1 MIRKWYSGIGTEI
14 AKMTDVTDDDIRECS
29 SGEVKEDFWKDDDS
43 NDWKEDLTDTLVDPK
58 IFGELKDADK
68 NINRLGHIELP
79 APVVNVQYTRGLK
92 PELPR
97 LLGMTY
103 HDLSSLIYYCSF
115 IHMGDDL
122 TGNVKLYNEKEVY
135 EYLHTHTDEHYDNF
149 ITGAN
154 AVEKLIT
161 AKGLDAKT
169 YILHT
174 VPVMPL
180 CMRFKINKD
189 ENGEICC
196 YRPYSLNR
204 MIDRVLMRVMSAQH
218 IIKLNPPE
226 VIVRSELRNLQE
238 YVDQYISNG
247 LTGLPV
253 VTNGIPC
260 TSLAELYNAIM
271 MPMVK
276 KDVNI
281 EDFKFL
287 HLEERND
294 DVLRIKKQ
302 MEEIFNKYD
311 DFSPLSDEDEEK
323 YDQLEKDLHDSL
335 RPLPE
340 QVLKTMFSRYE
351 ADYSDVRDFVE
362 QAEDS
367 ALENWDVN
375 EESLLETLLMPVYL
389 NMKLYFSKRYGMHN

>member
-1 MIRKWYSGIGTEI
+1 MIRNWYSSTATEL
-14 AKMTDVTDDDIRECS
+14 AKMVDVTDDDIRECS
-29 SGEVKEDFWKDDDS
+29 SGEVKEDCWKDNDSDDWKDD
-43 NDWKEDLTDTLVDPK
+43 LTGTLVDPK

-68 NINRLGHIELP
+68 NINRLGNIELP

-103 HDLSSLIYYCSF
+103 RDLSSLIYYSRF
-115 IHMGDDL
+115 IHTGDDW
-122 TGNVKLYNEKEVY
+122 TENVKVYNEKEVY
-135 EYLHTHTDEHYDNF
+135 DYLGTHTDELHDNF
-149 ITGAN
+149 ITGAS
-154 AVEKLIT
+154 AVEKLMT

-174 VPVMPL
+174 IPVMPL
-180 CMRFKINKD
+180 RMRFKINKD
-189 ENGEICC
+189 ENGEVCC

-204 MIDRVLMRVMSAQH
+204 MIDRILMRVMRVQR
-218 IIKLNPPE
+218 IINLNPPE
-226 VIVRSELRNLQE
+226 IIVRSELRNMQE

-260 TSLAELYNAIM
+260 TSLAELYNMIM
-271 MPMVK
+271 MPMSK
-276 KDVNI
+276 EDVNI

-302 MEEIFNKYD
+302 MAEIFDKYD
-311 DFSPLSDEDEEK
+311 DFSPLSDEDAEK
-323 YDQLEKDLHDSL
+323 YDELAKDLHDSL
-335 RPLPE
+335 LPLPE
-340 QVLKTMFSRYE
+340 QVLKAMFSRYE

-367 ALENWDVN
+367 ALENWNPD
-375 EESLLETLLMPVYL
+375 EETLLETLLMPVYL
-389 NMKLYFSKRYGMHN
+389 NMKLYFDKRYSIND